1 MPLYFPTNRGASG
14 PFERTGERANAGLI
28 HGDHDTPNTQFI
40 LDPDLPTIFN
50 YPYGGPGQQNV
61 VIAKGIAVALTGK
74 RAKDFDT
81 GRVLPILT
89 IADGGDATHKPIGLA
104 PYNLVRGEKD
114 RLEGNKPVV
123 INDKYVELPY
133 IPDEADAALTHWGA
147 VVGEGIRPGDFLKPA
162 GGVNKGKLTKW
173 NRHRKVR
180 ETFVI
185 DADTTIVKTKHPV
198 RAEGEIKVLQGPAGV
213 TVQFESVFELK
224 VNDPTNGTLL
234 VEYESLLSDP
244 VDLILAQVLEAELDQ
259 EPWGWLKWVMWD
271 ERAMMEDYH
280 PRFGE
285 PAEDGSGYP
294 FNPDYRKGVWN
305 TPGYL
310 SQYTTN
316 PTGVPGLLDGGK
328 RSYVSFTIP
337 QDADA
342 AEGQNMAIRQFTQEY
357 ILGDKVRVE
366 VRIGDKFVEFDEDK
380 VHFDKDGRSV
390 TITFTDKLAQMV
402 REDKVTGRIWYN
414 TFYGT
419 PTGWDLVGS
428 VGAFR
433 LLLQR

>member
-1 MPLYFPTNRGASG
+1 MPLYFSTNRGASG
-14 PFERTGERANAGLI
+14 PFERVGERANTGLI

-40 LDPDLPTIFN
+40 LDPALPVLFN

-61 VIAKGIAVALTGK
+61 VIPKGIAVALTGEH
-74 RAKDFDT
+74 AKDFDT
-81 GRVLPILT
+81 GRMLPVLS
-89 IADGGDATHKPIGLA
+89 IADGDDATHKPIGLA
-104 PYNLVRGEKD
+104 PYNLIRGEKD
-114 RLEGNKPVV
+114 RLDGNKPVV

-133 IPDEADAALTHWGA
+133 IPDEADAALTYWGA
-147 VVGEGIRPGDFLKPA
+147 VVGTGIKPGDFLKPA

-173 NRHRKVR
+173 NRYRRVR
-180 ETFVI
+180 ETFTLSGDDV
-185 DADTTIVKTKHPV
+185 VKTKYPV
-198 RAEGEIKVLQGPAGV
+198 RAEGEILVVQGPAGA

-224 VNDPTNGTLL
+224 FGGGASGNVT
-234 VEYESLLSDP
+234 VEYESLISDP

-271 ERAMMEDYH
+271 EQAMMEDRH
-280 PRFGE
+280 AKFGE

-294 FNPDYRKGVWN
+294 FNPEYRKGVWN

-310 SQYTTN
+310 SQYTTD

-328 RSYVSFTIP
+328 RSYVSFSIP
-337 QDADA
+337 QNSGA
-342 AEGQNMAIRQFTQEY
+342 AAGQETVIRQFTQEY
-357 ILGDKVRVE
+357 ILGKEVKVEILVGDQYVQYDSDKVA
-366 VRIGDKFVEFDEDK
+366 FDANA
-380 VHFDKDGRSV
+380 RSV
-390 TITFTDKLAQMV
+390 TITYTEDLARKIQTGN
-402 REDKVTGRIWYN
+402 VTGRIWYN

-428 VGAFR
+428 VGALR

>member
-14 PFERTGERANAGLI
+14 PFERVGERANTGLI
-28 HGDHDTPNTQFI
+28 HGNHDTPNTQFI
-40 LDPDLPTIFN
+40 LDPELPVLFN

-61 VIAKGIAVALTGK
+61 VVPKGIALALTGE
-74 RAKDFDT
+74 RRKDFDT
-81 GRVLPILT
+81 GRMLPVVT
-89 IADGGDATHKPIGLA
+89 IADGEDPTHRPIGLA
-104 PYNLVRGEKD
+104 PYNLIRGEKD

-133 IPDEADAALTHWGA
+133 IPDEADAALCHWGA
-147 VVGEGIRPGDFLKPA
+147 VVGAGIKPGDWLKPA
-162 GGVNKGKLTKW
+162 TGANKGKLTKW
-173 NRHRKVR
+173 NRYRKVR
-180 ETFVI
+180 ETFTLEGDSVV
-185 DADTTIVKTKHPV
+185 VKTKFPV
-198 RAEGEIKVLQGPAGV
+198 RAEGEIRIVQGPTGA
-213 TVQFESVFELK
+213 TAQYESVIELRLGGG
-224 VNDPTNGTLL
+224 VSGNVT
-234 VEYESLLSDP
+234 VEYESLISDP
-244 VDLILAQVLEAELDQ
+244 VDLMLAQVWEAELDQ

-280 PRFGE
+280 PKFGE

-294 FNPDYRKGVWN
+294 FNPDYKKGVWN

-328 RSYVSFTIP
+328 RSYVSFTIQ
-337 QDADA
+337 QDVNA
-342 AEGQNMAIRQFTQEY
+342 AEGQDMVIRQFTQEY
-357 ILGDKVRVE
+357 ILGKEVKVEILV
-366 VRIGDKFVEFDEDK
+366 GDRYVLYDPEKVVFDPDA
-380 VHFDKDGRSV
+380 RSV
-390 TITFTDKLAQMV
+390 TITFDKELAERVKQG
-402 REDKVTGRIWYN
+402 KVTGRIWYN

-428 VGAFR
+428 VGALR